1 MSLVPAFEIGVWNA
15 WIFTVLSFLSLIP
28 AQLMNRESL
37 NKFNEGWASEKWSKA
52 GRRSAHATHVVILPL
67 TFIYSIFLPLQI
79 GTAWFYVGLVVCI
92 VGLAISYIAPINIAK
107 TQITK
112 EPVTKGIYRFSRH
125 PIYLGGFLV
134 YLGIGIAC
142 ASWLFILFALAWLI
156 LWLIAVPSEEHDL
169 IEKYGDAYRK
179 YMDRTPRW
187 MGVPKSVEK
196 G

>member
-1 MSLVPAFEIGVWNA
+1 MSLIPAFEIGVWNA

-28 AQLMNRESL
+28 SQLMNKEAIK
-37 NKFNEGWASEKWSKA
+37 KFNDGWASKKWSKA
-52 GRRSAHATHVVILPL
+52 GRCSALSTHIVILPL

-79 GTAWFYVGLVVCI
+79 GTAWFYVGLFVCI

-156 LWLIAVPSEEHDL
+156 LWLIAVPAEEQNL
-169 IEKYGDAYRK
+169 LEKYGNAYRE
-179 YMDRTPRW
+179 YMDRTHRW
-187 MGVPKSVEK
+187 IGLPKK
-196 G
+196 